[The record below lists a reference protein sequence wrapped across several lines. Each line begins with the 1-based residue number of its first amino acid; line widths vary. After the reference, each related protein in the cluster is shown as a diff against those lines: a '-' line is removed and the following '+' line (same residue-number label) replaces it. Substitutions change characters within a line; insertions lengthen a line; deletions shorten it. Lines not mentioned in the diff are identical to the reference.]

1 MSDYTQGL
9 EGRVALVTGG
19 SRRIGAAIVRV
30 LHGAGMHVA
39 LHYRRSRGAA
49 EALAFGERA
58 GLDMAKV
65 LDAVTKGAANSW
77 YLENRGPTM
86 LTDQFAFGFAV
97 DWMKK
102 DLGLCLAEA
111 AGIGADVP
119 LTALVD
125 GARLDLSAR

>member
-49 EALAFGERA
+49 EALAAE
-58 GLDMAKV
+58 LN
-65 LDAVTKGAANSW
+65 AVRPGS
-77 YLENRGPTM
+77 
-86 LTDQFAFGFAV
+86 
-97 DWMKK
+97 
-102 DLGLCLAEA
+102 
-111 AGIGADVP
+111 VP
-119 LTALVD
+119 PPLKCWWPPVPE
-125 GARLDLSAR
+125 